1 VNVTVNSRLQNG
13 FMAQGGFGTGRQIT
27 DDCDIMNQA
36 PEIAQVLFNPSRVF
50 VFGTRPLERCK
61 QNNGWR
67 TSVQGLAAYTIPRV
81 DVQISATFQNLP
93 GAQLA
98 ATANV
103 CAGAIAPPCNAGNTT
118 LGRPFQSGGPFAPFR
133 VINIVN
139 AGEVFVERLNQID
152 LRLSK
157 IFRMSGTR
165 TNINFD
171 FYNVTNSNSVI
182 GENAA
187 YGPAW
192 RSPTNILLPRL
203 FKISAQFDW

>member
-1 VNVTVNSRLQNG
+1 MTEHFDGVNVTVNSRLQNG
-13 FMAQGGFGTGRQIT
+13 FMAQGGFGTGRQVT
-27 DDCDIMNQA
+27 DDCDIMNAA

-67 TSVQGLAAYTIPRV
+67 TSVQGLAAYTVPRI
-81 DVQISATFQNLP
+81 DVQVSATFQNLP
-93 GAQLA
+93 GVQLA
-98 ATANV
+98 ANAN
-103 CAGAIAPPCNAGNTT
+103 IFPNSTT
-118 LGRPFQSGGPFAPFR
+118 LGRGFSGGPFR

-152 LRLSK
+152 LRFSK
-157 IFRMSGTR
+157 IFRFTGTR

-192 RSPTNILLPRL
+192 RNPTNILLPRL